1 LYYVFTANHGFPAQN
16 IGNRRMKR
24 LLLALEQ
31 LRFMPKLV
39 FATCVSLLL
48 PLVLGIIGLQGMN
61 AVNSYTEVLYKDDVQ
76 GVTRI
81 SKAHV
86 NLRLMGRAVRD
97 AIIATT
103 PERRSQAKSDLI
115 LATSELHLA
124 LDEARTSAHQYSN
137 RQLIDQFEPVVAQYQ
152 QNINHTFDL
161 LEKDGYK
168 LGEAAAFIGSD
179 EYRGID
185 NRANLLLNGMV
196 ANAEM
201 AAEKTTLTADR
212 IYKNFRILT
221 IVLLVAAFCV
231 SSLMGI
237 IISLSITR
245 PTRRLRD
252 YVEVLAAGNLNAQVP
267 HAAYPN
273 EIGAMARSML
283 VLKDVYQNLESQR
296 WVKAHSAEISTDLQR
311 VDDFK
316 DLAHILL
323 AKVAP
328 LLNVGYGAFY
338 IFDEARN
345 RLVLLSNYGY
355 PTTSGLKQEIAFG
368 EGLAGQCAVEK
379 SIITLNTPPEN
390 YINIS
395 SALGSAPPKCI
406 VLIPLLHN
414 DRLLGVLELASFTS
428 FNENE
433 KALIDELLPITAL
446 TLEILERNT
455 HTQRLL
461 GETQEQARRMELQA
475 AQLEEQ
481 AVEMEAQQEEI
492 RETEAWYRGII
503 GAAPIGMLVVDET
516 GRIVLSNSDAER
528 IFDYSADELIGKS
541 VDDLVPEH
549 VKLKHP
555 AMRNS
560 FMTTGDMGK
569 LNLGVE
575 LRGRRKDGTEFPVE
589 IALSR
594 LPGIGMHGNC
604 VCASI
609 RDVTERKVAEDK
621 LKTSEFNL
629 KLILDSSPIAARLLD
644 SKTKHVLY
652 TNNRMA
658 RLLGVPS
665 EDIVGKDPGRFYCNV
680 EEYNQIV
687 RELESGANVVDRTV
701 KMIKPDGEMF
711 WVMATYMHI
720 TFNAEPALIGW
731 FYDITERKNME
742 DRILASE
749 RQIRYLLDASPVSAR
764 MTNISTKKVVYQNKA
779 CADLFEVDKED
790 ELGINADEFYKLPH
804 QIEGVALKL
813 AKGETTLNIPME
825 VVTKT
830 GKQVLALAS
839 YIMVTYENE
848 PCILG
853 WFIDVTDLSRAK
865 DIAEEATRLKSD
877 FLANMSHEIRTP
889 MNSIIGMSYLALK
902 TDLTPKQ
909 RDFIKKIQSS
919 GQHLL
924 GIINDI
930 LDFSKIEAG
939 KLEIERSDFNLE
951 KVLDNVANLIS
962 DKVGAKDL
970 ELIFDIDRHVPKF
983 LNGDSLRLGQVL
995 INYASNAVKFTD
1007 KGEIVVSARV
1017 QEETLHDV
1025 LLKFAVSDTGIGL
1038 TEEQKGK
1045 LFQSFQQGDSS
1056 TSRKY
1061 GGTGLGLAIAKQLA
1075 TLMGGEVGLES
1086 ELGKGSTFWFTVR
1099 LGKAKGQLKNL
1110 LPKPDLRGLRVLIV
1124 DDSEIARSALDDMLK
1139 SMSFKVSQAVDSI
1152 DALEQIKKADL
1163 AHKPFDVAFL
1173 DWRMP
1178 GMDGTE
1184 TARVIR
1190 SLPLEKTPH
1199 LIMVTAYGREEIIK
1213 DAQGA
1218 GLEEILIKPVSPSIL
1233 FDTVMRVYGVSLPEE
1248 HVVHDSVLDTAHE
1261 LASIIG
1267 ASILLVEDNVL
1278 NQEVALGLLSD
1289 AGFKIDVASNGQE
1302 SLDKLAK
1309 RKYDIVLMDVQMP
1322 VMDGLTATREIRKS
1336 RKFAKLP
1343 IVAMTANAMKQ
1354 DYDMCIAAGMNDHVA
1369 KPIDPDDLF
1378 EKLMKWIKPKS
1389 AKIMAKNSTKAVPSA
1404 DEIVLPVIDGLD
1416 VELGL
1421 NRVLGNRARYVNMLR
1436 SYVANQQNIGGE
1448 IRAALDAKD
1457 LVTAERLAHTAK
1469 GLNGNIGAKEL
1480 QTLAEA
1486 LEKSI
1491 KDKVASKMIAAKLK
1505 AFANAASAMTQRIKE
1520 TVPPEDHGP
1529 VADALDIEKAKDVL
1543 VKLAVLLANDES
1555 EAHDILDE
1563 NLDLLR
1569 FALGAESF
1577 NKVEQLIR
1585 AYDFDKALQQLKA
1598 AAHDLH
1604 IQLS

>member
-1 LYYVFTANHGFPAQN
+1 
-16 IGNRRMKR
+16 MKR
-24 LLLALEQ
+24 LLLALEK

-61 AVNSYTEVLYKDDVQ
+61 AVNSYTEALYENDVR
-76 GVTRI
+76 GVTSI
-81 SKAHV
+81 FKV
-86 NLRLMGRAVRD
+86 DDNLRFMGRAVRD
-97 AIIATT
+97 AVLATT
-103 PERRSQAKSDLI
+103 PEKRTQAKANLI

-124 LDEARTSAHQYSN
+124 LDEVRTSAHQDAN
-137 RQLIDQFEPVVAQYQ
+137 RQLIAQFEPVLAQYQ

-161 LEKDGYK
+161 LEKDGFR
-168 LGEAAAFIGSD
+168 LGQAAAYASSD
-179 EYRGID
+179 EFNQVID
-185 NRANLLLNGMV
+185 RAVGLLNDMAV
-196 ANAEM
+196 NAQTS
-201 AAEKTTLTADR
+201 AQKTTLTADR
-212 IYKNFRILT
+212 IYKNFRLLT
-221 IVLLVAAFCV
+221 IVLLVAAFVV

-245 PTRRLRD
+245 PTRRLRE
-252 YVEVLAAGNLNAQVP
+252 YVEELAAGNLSAQVP

-283 VLKDVYQNLESQR
+283 VLKEVYQNLESQR

-323 AKVAP
+323 AKAAP
-328 LLNVGYGAFY
+328 LLNVGFGAFY

-345 RLVLLSNYGY
+345 RLVLLSSYGY
-355 PTTSGLKQEIAFG
+355 PSSSGLKQEIAFG

-379 SIITLNTPPEN
+379 TIITLNTPPEN

-395 SALGSAPPKCI
+395 SALGSAAPKCI

-428 FNENE
+428 FNESE
-433 KALIDELLPITAL
+433 KALVDELLPITAL

-461 GETQEQARRMELQA
+461 GETQEQAKRMELQA

-503 GAAPIGMLVVDET
+503 GAAPIGMLVVDEA

-528 IFDYSADELIGKS
+528 IFDYAADELIGKS

-549 VKLKHP
+549 IKSRHP
-555 AMRNS
+555 AMRNN
-560 FMTTGDMGK
+560 FMSSGDMGK
-569 LNLGVE
+569 LNQGVE

-621 LKTSEFNL
+621 LKTSESNL
-629 KLILDSSPIAARLLD
+629 KLILDSSPIATRLLD

-652 TNNRMA
+652 TNNRMS
-658 RLLGVPS
+658 RLLGVSS
-665 EDIVGKDPGRFYCNV
+665 EQIVGKDPSRFYCNV

-687 RELESGANVVDRTV
+687 RDLESGADVVDRTV

-779 CADLFEVDKED
+779 CAELFEVDKED
-790 ELGINADEFYKLPH
+790 LLGIDADDFYRLPH
-804 QIEGVALKL
+804 QLEGVALKL
-813 AKGETTLNIPME
+813 AKGETTLNIPMK

-830 GKQVLALAS
+830 GKEVLALAS

-853 WFIDVTDLSRAK
+853 WFIDVTDLRRAK
-865 DIAEEATRLKSD
+865 EIAEEATRLKSD

-909 RDFIKKIQSS
+909 RDFVRKIQSS
-919 GQHLL
+919 SQHLL

-939 KLEIERSDFNLE
+939 KLSIERSDFNLE

-962 DKVGAKDL
+962 EKVGAKDL

-1017 QEETLHDV
+1017 EEETPQEV
-1025 LLKFAVSDTGIGL
+1025 LLRFAVSDTGIGL

-1075 TLMGGEVGLES
+1075 ALMGGEVGLES
-1086 ELGKGSTFWFTVR
+1086 ELGKGSTFWFTAR

-1124 DDSEIARSALDDMLK
+1124 DDSEIARSALDEMLK
-1139 SMSFKVSQAVDSI
+1139 SMSFKVSQAVDSL

-1163 AHKPFDVAFL
+1163 AHKPFDVVFL

-1199 LIMVTAYGREEIIK
+1199 LIMVTAYGREEVIK

-1248 HVVHDSVLDTAHE
+1248 HVVHDSESDVVHE
-1261 LASIIG
+1261 LAGITG

-1278 NQEVALGLLSD
+1278 NQEVALGLLGD
-1289 AGFKIDVASNGQE
+1289 AGFTIDVASNGQE

-1309 RKYDIVLMDVQMP
+1309 HKYDLVLMDVQMP
-1322 VMDGLTATREIRKS
+1322 VMDGLTATKEIRKS

-1378 EKLMKWIKPKS
+1378 RKLLKWIKPKS
-1389 AKIMAKNSTKAVPSA
+1389 AKNKTMSNAKAVTHP
-1404 DEIVLPVIDGLD
+1404 DEIALPLIDGLN

-1421 NRVLGNRARYVNMLR
+1421 KRVLGNRARYVNMLR
-1436 SYVANQQNIGGE
+1436 SYVTNQQNIADE

-1457 LVTAERLAHTAK
+1457 FVTAERLAHTAK
-1469 GLNGNIGAKEL
+1469 GLNGNIGATEL
-1480 QTLAEA
+1480 QVLAAA

-1491 KDKVASKMIAAKLK
+1491 KDKADSKVIATQIK
-1505 AFANAASAMTQRIKE
+1505 AFASAASAMVDRIKASAPAE
-1520 TVPPEDHGP
+1520 ESRQNK
-1529 VADALDIEKAKDVL
+1529 DALDIEKAKGVL
-1543 VKLAVLLANDES
+1543 VKLVALLANDES
-1555 EAHDILDE
+1555 EAHDILDD

-1577 NKVEQLIR
+1577 NKVDQLIR
-1585 AYDFDKALQQLKA
+1585 AYDYDKALVQLVA
-1598 AAHDLH
+1598 AANELH